1 MRQIRGWSEIDRLDV
16 AVKWERIRAAYFE
29 SYGQLELSKSLT
41 NKSGQ
46 LKRELDFLQHGKGC
60 FFNSAKPDAFQLNE
74 STGLWTDGDSVFCD
88 AIICL

>member
-1 MRQIRGWSEIDRLDV
+1 MEKVL
-16 AVKWERIRAAYFE
+16 
-29 SYGQLELSKSLT
+29 
-41 NKSGQ
+41 
-46 LKRELDFLQHGKGC
+46 